1 MIAVFGRVWSAP
13 GREAGGDLPTQWE
26 DPEAAGATA
35 ATPFITI
42 TRRDGR
48 EWVLTMDEVDHLID
62 TLTRLRKQYRREVGK

>member
-1 MIAVFGRVWSAP
+1 MMLAVFGRVWAVP
-13 GREAGGDLPTQWE
+13 GVQTVSEGDGPTADAEGG
-26 DPEAAGATA
+26 TA
-35 ATPFITI
+35 ATPFVTI